1 MDDEG
6 VVNSAVLLMALG
18 EDTASEVFKHLG
30 PKEVQRIGEA
40 MAKLKTTTREKV
52 DEVLDK
58 FESEAGRNGSLVEDT
73 DHRLF

>member
-30 PKEVQRIGEA
+30 PKEVQRISA
-40 MAKLKTTTREKV
+40 L
-52 DEVLDK
+52 
-58 FESEAGRNGSLVEDT
+58 
-73 DHRLF
+73 